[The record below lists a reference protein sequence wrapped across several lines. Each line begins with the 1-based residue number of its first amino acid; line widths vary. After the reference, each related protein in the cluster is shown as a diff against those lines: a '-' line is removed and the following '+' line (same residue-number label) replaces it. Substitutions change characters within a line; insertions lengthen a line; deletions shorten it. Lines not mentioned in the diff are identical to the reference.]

1 MSKIRICLD
10 AGHYGNYNQSPVVPG
25 YYEAQMTWKLH
36 LLLKKELE
44 AYGIEVIQT
53 RSNQA
58 KDMGLTAR
66 GKASKGCDLLLSIHS
81 NAASTESVDY
91 PLVIVMQ
98 NGKGDALGNK
108 MAECIETVMGTKQ
121 DGRITKKKGTYGGE
135 WYSVLAGA
143 DAVGTMGMII
153 EHSFH
158 TNVAA
163 TKWLLVDA
171 NLEKLA
177 EAEAKVVAE
186 HYGLEKIPVH
196 ASEDKP
202 IYRVQTGAFSE
213 KPYADKYLADVKAAG
228 FTNAYILVADNMYK
242 VQVGAFENYAY
253 AEDMC
258 EKVKAARFP
267 AFITTKGGVSVPK
280 MQDEYT
286 LTEFVK
292 DIQKACRASVDGIA
306 GPETLS
312 KTVTLSAKINA
323 THAAVKPVQKRLNA
337 IGYTQVG
344 EADGIAG
351 ANFTKAVKAFQ
362 KDNGCVADGEITAKN
377 KTWRKLLGM
386 E

>member
-1 MSKIRICLD
+1 MSKPKICLD

-66 GKASKGCDLLLSIHS
+66 GKASKGCDLFLSIHS

-108 MAECIETVMGTKQ
+108 IAECIEAVMGTKQ
-121 DGRITKKKGTYGGE
+121 DGRIYKKRGTYGGE

-158 TNVAA
+158 TNTAA

-177 EAEAKVVAE
+177 KAEAKVIAE
-186 HYGLEKIPVH
+186 WFGVKKQETP
-196 ASEDKP
+196 EQW
-202 IYRVQTGAFSE
+202 YRIRKEWKDANS
-213 KPYADKYLADVKAAG
+213 
-228 FTNAYILVADNMYK
+228 
-242 VQVGAFENYAY
+242 QVGAYKNVELAKQNCPEGYAVFDWNGVCVY
-253 AEDMC
+253 DRFAKKEEECIVNIKMLS
-258 EKVKAARFP
+258 KGSKGASVKAL
-267 AFITTKGGVSVPK
+267 
-280 MQDEYT
+280 QT
-286 LTEFVK
+286 LLIGYGYSCGKWGADGDFGAGTDSAVK
-292 DIQKACRASVDGIA
+292 AYQKANGLGVDGIV
-306 GPETLS
+306 GP
-312 KTVTLSAKINA
+312 A
-323 THAAVKPVQKRLNA
+323 TW
-337 IGYTQVG
+337 G
-344 EADGIAG
+344 
-351 ANFTKAVKAFQ
+351 
-362 KDNGCVADGEITAKN
+362 
-377 KTWRKLLGM
+377 KLLGVS
-386 E
+386 